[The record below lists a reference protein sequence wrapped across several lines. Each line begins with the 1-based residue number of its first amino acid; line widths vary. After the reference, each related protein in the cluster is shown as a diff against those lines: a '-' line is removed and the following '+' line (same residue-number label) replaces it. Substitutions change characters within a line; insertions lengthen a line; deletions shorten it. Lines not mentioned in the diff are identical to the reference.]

1 MNVTLLPVTNACQQ
15 QMTKSAQG
23 LSLWSRHAGQGLM
36 SLLGPL
42 FGSAHI
48 LNTSARADLPGRT
61 PNPSHPALLAFGLWG
76 SSVETGIQVP
86 LAVASGPGHLRRLRG

>member
-1 MNVTLLPVTNACQQ
+1 
-15 QMTKSAQG
+15 
-23 LSLWSRHAGQGLM
+23 M

-76 SSVETGIQVP
+76 SSVDPGPQLCLAFMASVVSTQPHGQQSCLGATFRSPLYPHGELERVP
-86 LAVASGPGHLRRLRG
+86 KFPVPQFF